1 MIDLTPAERL
11 VIRRRVDF
19 VGRLSDNLIHLGP
32 FSLGLDG
39 VLSWVPGLGEVYS
52 VVAGV
57 YILVQGVRAGV
68 PPGVLVA
75 AGLILGLRSLATVVP
90 IAGAAFSDVFTA
102 HKWAAAMIVRA
113 IDQQV
118 ERDAAR
124 SCQAAYGASIVV

>member
-11 VIRRRVDF
+11 AIRRRVDF

-52 VVAGV
+52 VAAGV

-68 PPGVLVA
+68 TPGVLIA

-118 ERDAAR
+118 ARDAAR
-124 SCQAAYGASIVV
+124 PGQAAYGASVVV